1 MLDRAARACNRNAG
15 IRHRAA
21 PVRPRGRLGA
31 WPAAQAA
38 ATDRSHEDTAMRR
51 PLPPVAAPWAF
62 AFAASLL
69 ACAAPLRAGETCPE
83 VRRYGD
89 GSINSPGWEWRLSF
103 SPDRRRAYWS
113 HTAGWW
119 PGTRERATIRTALR
133 GRNGWGAP
141 QTASFSGVHSDMDPF
156 VSPDGR
162 SLVFSSARPRPD
174 GQAGK
179 MDLWLAE
186 RHAHGWREPRH
197 LGDAVNSAG
206 DELYPSMDRRG
217 HLYFASERGGEWNI
231 YVSRRLRNGDYAPAQ
246 AVAGGVNTA
255 ERWEFNPEISP
266 DGRTLLFTRLDL
278 PDALPDQGHGWGDLY
293 AARWRDGRFGTAVN
307 LGPCV
312 NTRWDE
318 FHPTVLWERRQLFYA
333 RDIGQP
339 SDFYTTRLRLPDLG
353 D

>member
-1 MLDRAARACNRNAG
+1 MRRSLPLACAPLAFALAASLLVL
-15 IRHRAA
+15 AA
-21 PVRPRGRLGA
+21 PVR
-31 WPAAQAA
+31 
-38 ATDRSHEDTAMRR
+38 
-51 PLPPVAAPWAF
+51 
-62 AFAASLL
+62 
-69 ACAAPLRAGETCPE
+69 AGDACPE

-89 GSINSPGWEWRLSF
+89 GSLNTAGWEWRLSF

-119 PGTRERATIRTALR
+119 PGTRERATIRTASR
-133 GRNGWGAP
+133 DGEGWSAP

-162 SLVFSSARPRPD
+162 WLVFSSERPRPD
-174 GQAGK
+174 GQAAK
-179 MDLWLAE
+179 MDLWMA
-186 RHAHGWREPRH
+186 RRGAHGWSEPRH
-197 LGDAVNSAG
+197 LGAAVNSAG
-206 DELYPSMDRRG
+206 DELYPSLDRHG

-231 YVSRRLRNGDYAPAQ
+231 YVSRRLRHGGYAPAQ
-246 AVAGGVNTA
+246 PVAGGVNTA

-293 AARWRDGRFGTAVN
+293 AARLRDGRFGTAVN

-312 NTRWDE
+312 NTKWDE

-339 SDFYTTRLRLPDLG
+339 SDFYTTRLRLPDL
-353 D
+353 DD